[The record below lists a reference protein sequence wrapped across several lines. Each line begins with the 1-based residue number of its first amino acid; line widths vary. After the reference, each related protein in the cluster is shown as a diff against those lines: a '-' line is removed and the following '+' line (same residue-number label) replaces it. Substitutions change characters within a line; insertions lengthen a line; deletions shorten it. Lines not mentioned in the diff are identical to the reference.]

1 MMKFPSPALVLL
13 LCGLPHALGTS
24 CKLLRPTNTD
34 GTEVGLIIVPGAYIK
49 GTAYQPLA
57 QTIQDLSPH
66 KLWVGLTDGYV
77 TDLPNPLELSSA
89 IQSCKQAMVQGGM
102 KTDVFFIG
110 AHSLGGT
117 FLQMYLSD
125 NPRQAKGMLL
135 WGSYLTNSYPMAT
148 FPVPVLTLN
157 GDLDG
162 LVRLGYSWK
171 KYREFV
177 AIDANFSSPAVYQ
190 KPVVVVP
197 GLNHGHIA
205 SGAMPSNVLNMDLPA
220 EMTMEQAH
228 RLIANSSVNFMVA
241 NSPNN
246 TAFRQMEAVKQLRT
260 QMNVTGRILAPF
272 DIVSALDFDGKT
284 SPWVTT
290 AQESIIGAP
299 AELQSKLTVKTE
311 VMDNILD
318 LGDHKPQVHKDGD
331 MVTVQTYTK
340 FDYPLNP
347 IDNSEPYVSTNM
359 LSTKMKRQSAVT
371 KELGP
376 GHYNSPITCKDLNQ
390 MAFQIAS
397 TAASTVAMARYQ
409 HKGHQLTFADD
420 EMKSTGSGWLSGAL
434 TFEDQGDGTVKV
446 TSPALV
452 TNLDAWFGFDG
463 MHYCKLLSPF
473 RALEYIYTDS
483 LRHVS

>member
-1 MMKFPSPALVLL
+1 
-13 LCGLPHALGTS
+13 
-24 CKLLRPTNTD
+24 
-34 GTEVGLIIVPGAYIK
+34 
-49 GTAYQPLA
+49 
-57 QTIQDLSPH
+57 
-66 KLWVGLTDGYV
+66 
-77 TDLPNPLELSSA
+77 
-89 IQSCKQAMVQGGM
+89 
-102 KTDVFFIG
+102 
-110 AHSLGGT
+110 
-117 FLQMYLSD
+117 
-125 NPRQAKGMLL
+125 
-135 WGSYLTNSYPMAT
+135 
-148 FPVPVLTLN
+148 
-157 GDLDG
+157 
-162 LVRLGYSWK
+162 
-171 KYREFV
+171 
-177 AIDANFSSPAVYQ
+177 
-190 KPVVVVP
+190 
-197 GLNHGHIA
+197 
-205 SGAMPSNVLNMDLPA
+205 MPSNVLNMDLPA

-272 DIVSALDFDGKT
+272 DIVSALDFDGQT

-299 AELQSKLTVKTE
+299 AELQNKLTVKTE

-318 LGDHKPQVHKDGD
+318 LGDHKPFVEKDGD

-409 HKGHQLTFADD
+409 QKGHQLTFADD

-452 TNLDAWFGFDG
+452 TSLDAWFGFDG